1 MYPHI
6 RFAAFLLAKKKSL
19 EIIKDLPRPSPE
31 EVTRVFPNLKGTR
44 RWYQFSKTESLADKT
59 DHAKVAYTIWRND
72 PFRLFMYVSVL
83 RGIEPFEIL
92 RTHFRTEVAPEA
104 IEVFKTLFFDVAS
117 WDRVD
122 LNQYCEL
129 LSGRDRHI
137 FELCLSTSETES
149 ILTDLGI
156 KLGKIDHESYLHNM
170 FFTAYDRFMKDG
182 DLSWGKFAVTLE
194 KRIADVTQ
202 MTKRDILK
210 ELNLELEGL
219 KKPVTFDFED
229 GIPDPEAPES

>member
-19 EIIKDLPRPSPE
+19 DLIKDLPIPTPE

-44 RWYQFSKTESLADKT
+44 KWYQFSKTESLADRTEEAKT
-59 DHAKVAYTIWRND
+59 AYALWRNE
-72 PFRLFMYVSVL
+72 PFRHFMYVSVL
-83 RGIEPFEIL
+83 RDLEPFEIL
-92 RTHFRTEVAPEA
+92 KSHFRSEISPESFH
-104 IEVFKTLFFDVAS
+104 VFKTLFFDVAN
-117 WDRVD
+117 WDRID
-122 LNQYCEL
+122 LNHYCDS
-129 LSGRDRHI
+129 LSGRDRYV

-149 ILTDLGI
+149 ILTELGI
-156 KLGKIDHESYLHNM
+156 KIGKIDHESYLHNM
-170 FFTAYDRFMKDG
+170 FFTAYEKFMKDG